1 MIFKKIER
9 IVELQQPACRDFGL
23 LIELSS
29 KLFNWVSKIR
39 EIRTWRTWIW
49 FNCLQA
55 FQVRHTTKIKNPL
68 YFYQMINPTWKLCNI
83 SEITYNLHITL
94 IFCEINYK
102 FLFYLQFWPFRE
114 FWLSLTMIGFMMV
127 LSWASFVDH
136 TSFLTFDQFYLT
148 FDWLQLLKNS
158 WKGMIFVI
166 SEVWKISLKML
177 HGVILVWDPWN
188 KIRFVEYER

>member
-9 IVELQQPACRDFGL
+9 IVELQQSACRDFGL

-102 FLFYLQFWPFRE
+102 FLFYLQFWPALWFLIE
-114 FWLSLTMIGFMMV
+114 SDNDWFHDGFILSIFCR
-127 LSWASFVDH
+127 SQF
-136 TSFLTFDQFYLT
+136 FDIWSIL
-148 FDWLQLLKNS
+148 FD
-158 WKGMIFVI
+158 IR
-166 SEVWKISLKML
+166 
-177 HGVILVWDPWN
+177 LVT
-188 KIRFVEYER
+188 VT